1 MSLIVT
7 FSAVIKER
15 FISTCRK
22 CKRKF
27 RKRRDERKEARE
39 CGPSAPP
46 ETLPL
51 KRKRALTLPLPE
63 GTGFVWRSVPPQET
77 NYQLQSLFCSKLLPE
92 IRRQI
97 YQEVLAPGGRELHL
111 ANADRRLCSMR
122 CTVDTERLP
131 QTPGWRHECW
141 GVPRQDGTY
150 KSHLHNAPPDEKL
163 LSLLCT
169 CRLIYSEAIDI
180 LYTEN
185 TFNVRKSRTVVE
197 LPGTILPH
205 RFHSIRSLHIDTVF
219 DYPWPQ
225 TTLPFPYWPP
235 DVPDTWP
242 MAWKVIA
249 KMRGLR
255 NLRVSL
261 SQYDIHGSEEDM
273 DDESVLNILRP
284 LQAVKVPT
292 FVVEFFWPVRRSQVL
307 RKLGKVSFTMVLN
320 TSRR

>member
-169 CRLIYSEAIDI
+169 CRLMYVPSIPRFIGPNLIFPEAIQKQSTSFTRKTHSMLEKAGPLSSFQALSSHTASIPFGLCI
-180 LYTEN
+180 LIPYSTI
-185 TFNVRKSRTVVE
+185 
-197 LPGTILPH
+197 PG
-205 RFHSIRSLHIDTVF
+205 
-219 DYPWPQ
+219 
-225 TTLPFPYWPP
+225 
-235 DVPDTWP
+235 
-242 MAWKVIA
+242 
-249 KMRGLR
+249 
-255 NLRVSL
+255 
-261 SQYDIHGSEEDM
+261 
-273 DDESVLNILRP
+273 LRP
-284 LQAVKVPT
+284 LCHSRIGRPMFLIHGRWHGRSSLKCAASATFVSHSVNMTSMAVKRT
-292 FVVEFFWPVRRSQVL
+292 WMMSL
-307 RKLGKVSFTMVLN
+307 Y
-320 TSRR
+320 